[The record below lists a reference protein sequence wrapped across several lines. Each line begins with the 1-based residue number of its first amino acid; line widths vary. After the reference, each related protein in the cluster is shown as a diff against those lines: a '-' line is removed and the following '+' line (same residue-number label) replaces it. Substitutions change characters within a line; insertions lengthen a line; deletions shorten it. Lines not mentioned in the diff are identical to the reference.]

1 MNTNVKKMVM
11 TAMLSATALAMVVLI
26 RIPIVLFLSYEP
38 KDVIITIGG
47 FLFGPFMALFVSLIT
62 SFLELVTIST
72 TGIIGLIMNVL
83 ATCSFAC
90 PAAYIYKKDHT
101 MKGAV
106 IGLVSGSLLMIAI
119 MLLWN
124 YLITP
129 IYMGIPR
136 AEVVKILVPAIL
148 PFNVLKAGL
157 NSAFIL
163 LLYKPIVTALRKIHL
178 VESSTGKNKTNK
190 IGYSIIAVL
199 LLITFGLYACVLK
212 GLI

>member
-11 TAMLSATALAMVVLI
+11 IAMLSATALAMVALI

-47 FLFGPFMALFVSLIT
+47 FLFGPLTALLVSVIA

-101 MKGAV
+101 MKGAI
-106 IGLVSGSLLMIAI
+106 IGLLTGSILMIVI

-129 IYMGIPR
+129 LYMGWPR
-136 AEVVKILVPAIL
+136 EEVVKILVPAIL

-163 LLYKPIVTALRKIHL
+163 LLYKPVVTALRKVHL
-178 VESSTGKNKTNK
+178 VESSKNKNKTNK
-190 IGYSIIAVL
+190 IGYTIIAVL
-199 LLITFGLYACVLK
+199 LLITFVLYACVLK

>member
-101 MKGAV
+101 MKGAI